1 MGVATRPFFLSPEGE
16 VVLTGRDGG
25 TSQVHVTA
33 NCLSL
38 SSEPLSLDPSMSS
51 TIRSLGATPPDD
63 EVLLV
68 TEREETLDDDE
79 MVSSLAGLVKI
90 SVFISEPSPR
100 SLKLLTLSRSSSTC
114 HYNSNITH

>member
-16 VVLTGRDGG
+16 VILTGRDGG
-25 TSQVHVTA
+25 MSQVHVTT
-33 NCLSL
+33 NC

-51 TIRSLGATPPDD
+51 TIRSLATRGATPPD

-79 MVSSLAGLVKI
+79 MVSSLADLVKI

-100 SLKLLTLSRSSSTC
+100 SL
-114 HYNSNITH
+114 